1 MSASPGSVEIQNCL
15 QLNVSKCKI
24 SETEDRFVVTVY
36 NPLSHTVSH
45 FVRLP
50 VQPGNYTVQDN
61 NGKLRSQREK
71 HVYLNDC
78 YFILWRHE
86 NSFWNTSVLVCYTLG
101 LQNVLCSGKYPINLV
116 ITSQRWETLHILN
129 NHLSDLHNVDII
141 SLLIYLITLVT
152 PHKLTSNFIQHMW
165 CMSAMNKRQ
174 SDGNNEKYN

>member
-1 MSASPGSVEIQNCL
+1 VEIQNCL

-71 HVYLNDC
+71 HVSLHDR
-78 YFILWRHE
+78 YFGLWRRK
-86 NSFWNTSVLVCYTLG
+86 NTWWKSWVFVCSALG
-101 LQNVLCSGKYPINLV
+101 LHNVVRIIIYPPNHA
-116 ITSQRWETLHILN
+116 ITSQGGRNQIRCE
-129 NHLSDLHNVDII
+129 II
-141 SLLIYLITLVT
+141 RNCS
-152 PHKLTSNFIQHMW
+152 
-165 CMSAMNKRQ
+165 
-174 SDGNNEKYN
+174 